1 VHTVPLGNNDE
12 AGAVKAERA
21 AETAEGK
28 VYDGIKKAL
37 AELEVVSSIIPDAR
51 RKKYKATTI
60 RAHVNRMKP

>member
-28 VYDGIKKAL
+28 VYEESRKRWQSLKWFRLLFLML
-37 AELEVVSSIIPDAR
+37 AERNTKLLQ
-51 RKKYKATTI
+51 
-60 RAHVNRMKP
+60 